1 MTISADPGRGANGS
15 RRRVFILEFDMAEM
29 SSHFFNQALGFK
41 QAAAEMGLEPC
52 VLVPVA
58 AGPKLTEPLDARAVI
73 EPTPYYPSDS
83 ANDTKMPDVFGA
95 AHRRLR
101 RLWST
106 IETFGVTRNDIVVIT
121 SPRPLVIYS
130 LGVWLGE
137 LSYDARPTTFFRF
150 FGNEYLDFAT
160 MSYSWLKDAYRFASH
175 SLAERPGQERI
186 FFTVDSEALC
196 DSLAQ
201 LCSRRVVHMPVPIY
215 HGEGTERTKISNPG
229 TAVVYVHLN
238 GRSGTMLR
246 SINDVIRLLLNKGAD
261 RRFLVKFCLLSDT
274 ALGLDPDLVARG
286 VETVPTEQSAQD
298 YLATIEGSDIVVL
311 PYEPLKYRVLASGVY
326 CEAVGRGK
334 VVVAPEDTWMA
345 EEIRWGRGAGV
356 VFPKLEVRELANSI
370 ERALADLPSLLSAAG
385 SCADEFRAVNSCHR
399 ALERMI
405 DLASVG

>member
-1 MTISADPGRGANGS
+1 MTISADRGRGANGS

-41 QAAAEMGLEPC
+41 QAATQMELEPC

-58 AGPKLTEPLDARAVI
+58 AGPKLIEPLDARAVI
-73 EPTPYYPSDS
+73 EPMPYYPSDC
-83 ANDTKMPDVFGA
+83 ANDTKMPDVFAA

-186 FFTVDSEALC
+186 FFMVDSEALC

-215 HGEGTERTKISNPG
+215 HGEGTERTKISNSG

-238 GRSGTMLR
+238 GRSGTMLQ
-246 SINDVIRLLLNKGAD
+246 SINDVIRLLLNNGAD
-261 RRFLVKFCLLSDT
+261 RRFLVKFCLNSEA
-274 ALGLDPDLVARG
+274 ALGLDQDLVACG
-286 VETVPTEQSAQD
+286 VKTVPTEQSTQD
-298 YLATIEGSDIVVL
+298 YLATIEGSDVVVL
-311 PYEPLKYRVLASGVY
+311 PYEPLKYRALASGVY

-334 VVVAPEDTWMA
+334 VVVAPDGTWMA
-345 EEIRWGRGAGV
+345 EEIRQGRGAGV
-356 VFPKLEVRELANSI
+356 VFPKLAVRELANSI
-370 ERALADLPSLLSAAG
+370 EQALTDLPLLLNAAKN
-385 SCADEFRAVNSCHR
+385 CASEFRAANSCHR
-399 ALERMI
+399 ALERML
-405 DLASVG
+405 DLASAR